1 MPASMKMI
9 FTDAGPLNR
18 WGTPARTNTSV
29 TNSRAV
35 KRRASHRMNA
45 LQAGNSGNHTSSD
58 SGGSKPHSG
67 GGNPPKPTPT
77 PPPTPTPLTP
87 CQQKQEQYKN
97 DLNGASTAWYSFLK
111 CVKNNM
117 TPQPSDD
124 FINDVYASAGLISK
138 EKWDNLAH
146 LNFTGD
152 LPVSKNL
159 PSGICTPP
167 SLQGTKEEIR
177 KKYSAQTNNDILFNT
192 VGYFTALYHL
202 LIGNNEGYF
211 TASYNL
217 FIGHSDL
224 KKCESANNM
233 PDIITIN
240 NKEYVFASHAVATLI
255 GDFVSGIFGNPNS
268 DMPTFKS
275 KVETLNW
282 VDDDY
287 ILLPSQ

>member
-1 MPASMKMI
+1 MKMI

-77 PPPTPTPLTP
+77 PPPTPPPTPTP

-97 DLNGASTAWYSFLK
+97 DLNGASNAWHDFLK
-111 CVKNNM
+111 CVKKNM
-117 TPQPSDD
+117 TPDASDD
-124 FINDVYASAGLISK
+124 FINKVYESAGLISK
-138 EKWDNLAH
+138 EKWDTLSH
-146 LNFTGD
+146 IEFTGN

-159 PSGICTPP
+159 PDGICTPP
-167 SLQGTKEEIR
+167 SLQGTKDEIAR
-177 KKYSAQTNNDILFNT
+177 NYSAKVNDILFST
-192 VGYFTALYHL
+192 VGYFTASYHL
-202 LIGNNEGYF
+202 LIG
-211 TASYNL
+211 
-217 FIGHSDL
+217 HSDS

-255 GDFVSGIFGNPNS
+255 FDILSGIFGKPNS
-268 DMPTFKS
+268 DMPTFES
-275 KVETLNW
+275 KVESLNW
-282 VDDDY
+282 VEDDDY
-287 ILLPSQ
+287 ILLPSQK